1 MPELS
6 TSLPKAFTFEEM
18 LAANEAETTRW
29 YEWLKKQPP
38 ELLDVAA
45 PIASSETVRTI
56 LLHIW
61 GVELRYSDGVADRTP
76 TDITGMT
83 NYSLDELYA
92 LHTRA
97 MQNFRE
103 WLATATPE
111 LLGQILE
118 NKWFRASKRKCFL
131 QAMEHGIR
139 HFAQLAVVLRQ
150 AGHPTDWGH
159 DIIFNPA
166 IE

>member
-1 MPELS
+1 MAEASVAHIP
-6 TSLPKAFTFEEM
+6 TFTFEEM
-18 LAANEAETTRW
+18 LAVNEAETTRW
-29 YEWLKKQPP
+29 HEWLKKQPP
-38 ELLDVAA
+38 ELLDLAA
-45 PIASSETVRTI
+45 PIARSETVRTL

-83 NYSLDELYA
+83 DYGLDELYG

-103 WLATATPE
+103 WLTTATPE
-111 LLGQILE
+111 VLSQVLE
-118 NKWFRASKRKCFL
+118 NKWFQASKKKCFL
-131 QAMEHGIR
+131 QAMEHGVR

-150 AGHPTDWGH
+150 AGHATDWGH

>member
-1 MPELS
+1 MPGAS
-6 TSLPKAFTFEEM
+6 TTAVAAFTFEEM
-18 LAANEAETTRW
+18 LAANHAEAARW
-29 YEWLKKQPP
+29 YEWLKRQPP
-38 ELLDVAA
+38 ELLNLGA
-45 PIASSETVRTI
+45 PIARGETVRTL

-76 TDITGMT
+76 TDITRMA

-97 MQNFRE
+97 VASFRQ

-111 LLGQILE
+111 DLGQILE
-118 NKWFRASKRKCFL
+118 NKWFRATKKKCFL
-131 QAMEHGIR
+131 QAMEHGVR